1 MFLRICKITIF
12 LVAINS
18 ISVSAQSNDV
28 EKQRAEYEK
37 KALEEMDSRIREFTG
52 QLQVDDFQKEI
63 IKQKIHS
70 YFEERKKIFYNQD
83 LKYFERDEQ
92 LLTLTN
98 THFSDIKNIINED
111 TMEQIKSF
119 LKDGGAEMKKNKRRN
134 KKKTKKD

>member
-134 KKKTKKD
+134 KKKTTKD